1 MRESTLKTYPK
12 IVFRIDTKQDFSAV
26 ISPYPVIALIIQL
39 DHNNPGRL
47 NRAKVKSFPEAQPAK
62 IDARL
67 RLLG

>member
-1 MRESTLKTYPK
+1 
-12 IVFRIDTKQDFSAV
+12 V